1 MYIYLLNL
9 HYTYCLMMR
18 VISIFLAIFIIA
30 SQPLCSQSKTYE
42 FAPKQMILPA
52 ALIGIGAIGSQID
65 AFKEL
70 DFGLR
75 NSHLHSHHGFVL
87 EDAVQY
93 APVAAYY
100 GLNML
105 GLKSAHN
112 LKDGSA
118 LVAASYC
125 ITAAATLAL
134 KKVID
139 EKRPNGKDYD
149 AFTSGHAAISFMGA
163 ELLRLEYKD
172 SAPWVGYAGYAAATY
187 TSLARIRHSEHWFHD
202 LVAGAGV
209 GILGTRLAYWIC
221 PPVHKCLF
229 GKSAEKH
236 KNGPYF
242 VGMPIYNGSVKG
254 VSLAMVF

>member
-1 MYIYLLNL
+1 MQLNNLL
-9 HYTYCLMMR
+9 
-18 VISIFLAIFIIA
+18 ISKGVSANKLYNEPMPELFNNPF
-30 SQPLCSQSKTYE
+30 SYVPHPLVE
-42 FAPKQMILPA
+42 MA
-52 ALIGIGAIGSQID
+52 ANKVVD
-65 AFKEL
+65 FL
-70 DFGLR
+70 DFETTAYLRNGLR
-75 NSHLHSHHGFVL
+75 RDGKMFGVLIVQKPNGETGFL
-87 EDAVQY
+87 
-93 APVAAYY
+93 AAYY

-172 SAPWVGYAGYAAATY
+172 SAPWAGYAGYAAATY